1 MIDSILKAIGIIIFI
16 LALTISAIT
25 LLFLID
31 LFIILPLIFF
41 KII

>member
-1 MIDSILKAIGIIIFI
+1 MIDSILKAIGIVLFI

-25 LLFLID
+25 LLFLVD

-41 KII
+41 RII

>member
-1 MIDSILKAIGIIIFI
+1 MIDSILKAIGIVIFI

-41 KII
+41 RII